1 MTQIDKV
8 LADFKAGKFV
18 IVTDDENRENE
29 GDLILLAEKANAE
42 NIGFMVRYTSGVI
55 CGVITPETAKRLK
68 LPLMVKRNEDNHTT
82 AFTVTVDV
90 IAGRSTGIPA
100 EERANTLRAL
110 ADLDSKPTDFARP
123 GHVFP
128 LVSVPGG
135 LHERRG
141 HTEASIALCEL
152 TGSNKAAVLSELV
165 NDDGSMMR
173 GAQITQFAKT
183 HNLEVIS
190 IEELARIS
198 EKKVEPSVEKL
209 EWAKLPMGEAEW
221 QITTY
226 ISPTGAEHAI
236 LKFDTNKSDK
246 PLVRIH
252 SECLTGD
259 VFGSKRCDC
268 GPQLQEAI
276 RLIEANGNGYV
287 IYLRDHEGRG
297 IGLAEKIR
305 AYVLQDSGQ
314 DTVEANISIGQPVD
328 DRTYEDAV
336 SILNRLSIKELTLLT
351 NNPEKSAAL
360 TSQGIKVT
368 VQGLEVTV
376 NEHNK
381 KYLETKRDKLNHA
394 LGALQWPAM
403 HQK

>member
-1 MTQIDKV
+1 MTQIDRV

-29 GDLILLAEKANAE
+29 GDLILLAEAASTE

-90 IAGRSTGIPA
+90 IAGRSTGISA
-100 EERANTLRAL
+100 QERANTLRAL
-110 ADLDSKPTDFARP
+110 ADENSQASDFARP

-128 LVSVPGG
+128 LISVPGG

-152 TGSNKAAVLSELV
+152 TNSRSAAVLSELV
-165 NDDGSMMR
+165 NDDGTMMR
-173 GAQITQFAKT
+173 GAQITDFANA
-183 HNLEVIS
+183 HDLQVIS
-190 IEELARIS
+190 IDELARFS
-198 EKKVEPSVEKL
+198 PKKDPVDIFDL
-209 EWAKLPMGEAEW
+209 EWADLPLEKETW
-221 QITTY
+221 QVSTY

-236 LKFDTNKSDK
+236 LKFAKNIDVQ

-259 VFGSKRCDC
+259 TFGSQRCDC

-276 RLIEANGNGYV
+276 SQIQENGHGY
-287 IYLRDHEGRG
+287 ILYMRDHEGRG

-305 AYVLQDSGQ
+305 AYALQDSGQ

-336 SILNRLSIKELTLLT
+336 EILKRLKLKTLTILT
-351 NNPEKSAAL
+351 NNPEKISALA
-360 TSQGIKVT
+360 GEGFAVT
-368 VQGLEVTV
+368 TKSLEIAS
-376 NEHNK
+376 NK
-381 KYLETKRDKLNHA
+381 FNKRYLETKRDKLNHA
-394 LGALQWPAM
+394 LGAL
-403 HQK
+403 

>member
-1 MTQIDKV
+1 MSNLDQV
-8 LADFKAGKFV
+8 LSDFKAGKFIV
-18 IVTDDENRENE
+18 VTDDESRENE
-29 GDLILLAEKANAE
+29 ADLILLAEKSNAE

-55 CGVITPETAKRLK
+55 CGVITAETAMRLK
-68 LPLMVKRNEDNHTT
+68 LPLMVKRNEDNHST
-82 AFTVTVDV
+82 AFTVTVDA

-100 EERANTLRAL
+100 QERANTLRAL
-110 ADLDSKPTDFARP
+110 ADFNSQPTDFARP

-128 LVSVPGG
+128 LISVAGG

-152 TGSNKAAVLSELV
+152 SGSNLAAVLSELV

-173 GAQITQFAKT
+173 GAQITEFASQ
-183 HNLEVIS
+183 HGLQVIS
-190 IEELARIS
+190 IEELARVFPKKSIS
-198 EKKVEPSVEKL
+198 EDFVMD
-209 EWAKLPMGEAEW
+209 WAELPLNGADW
-221 QITTY
+221 KISTF

-236 LKFDTNKSDK
+236 LKFGVQTDSQ
-246 PLVRIH
+246 PLVRVH

-268 GPQLQEAI
+268 GSQLQEAM
-276 RLIEANGNGYV
+276 RLIEESGHGYI

-314 DTVEANISIGQPVD
+314 DTVQANISIGQPVD
-328 DRTYEDAV
+328 DRTYEDAA
-336 SILNRLSIKELTLLT
+336 SILQLLQITSLTLLT
-351 NNPEKSAAL
+351 NNPEKIAAIKKSGISVTSAP
-360 TSQGIKVT
+360 
-368 VQGLEVTV
+368 LEVIA
-376 NEHNK
+376 NKHNQ

-394 LGALQWPAM
+394 LGAL
-403 HQK
+403 

>member
-1 MTQIDKV
+1 MTNIDKV
-8 LADFKAGKFV
+8 LSDFKAGKFV

-55 CGVITPETAKRLK
+55 CGVITSETAKRLK

-90 IAGRSTGIPA
+90 IAGRSTGISA

-110 ADLDSKPTDFARP
+110 ASSESIATDFARP

-128 LVSVPGG
+128 LVSVLGG
-135 LHERRG
+135 LQERRG

-165 NDDGSMMR
+165 NDDGTMMR
-173 GAQITQFAKT
+173 GLQITEFAKA
-183 HNLEVIS
+183 HDLEVIS
-190 IEELARIS
+190 IEELAIIS
-198 EKKVEPSVEKL
+198 KKRVEPSVEKM
-209 EWAKLPMGEAEW
+209 EWAKLPMGDAEW
-221 QITTY
+221 QISTY

-236 LKFDTNKSDK
+236 LKFDTNNEAK
-246 PLVRIH
+246 PLIRIH

-305 AYVLQDSGQ
+305 AYVLQDAGQ
-314 DTVEANISIGQPVD
+314 DTVAANLSIGQPVD

-336 SILNRLSIKELTLLT
+336 AIIKRLTINELTLLT

-360 TSQGIKVT
+360 TSQGIKAT
-368 VQGLEVTV
+368 VQQLQVAA

-394 LGALQWPAM
+394 LGAL
-403 HQK
+403 

>member
-1 MTQIDKV
+1 MSNLDKV

-18 IVTDDENRENE
+18 VVTDDENRENE
-29 GDLILLAEKANAE
+29 ADLILLAEKATAE

-55 CGVITPETAKRLK
+55 CGIINEETAKRLK
-68 LPLMVKRNEDNHTT
+68 LPLMVKRNEDNHNT
-82 AFTVTVDV
+82 AFTVTVDA

-110 ADLDSKPTDFARP
+110 ADGNSVPTDFSRP

-128 LVSVPGG
+128 LISAAGG

-152 TGSNKAAVLSELV
+152 SESNPSAVLSELV

-173 GAQITQFAKT
+173 GGQITEFAKE
-183 HNLEVIS
+183 HGLEIIS
-190 IEELARIS
+190 IDELARALPV
-198 EKKVEPSVEKL
+198 KKKIEVAKM
-209 EWAKLPMGEAEW
+209 EWANLPLENAQW
-221 QITTY
+221 QISTY

-236 LKFDTNKSDK
+236 LKFADSPKSQ
-246 PLVRIH
+246 PLIRVH

-268 GPQLQEAI
+268 GTQLEEAI
-276 RLIEANGNGYV
+276 RLIENSGHGYV

-314 DTVEANISIGQPVD
+314 DTVQANVSIGQPID
-328 DRTYEDAV
+328 DRTYEDAAE
-336 SILNRLSIKELTLLT
+336 ILHRLKITSLTLLT
-351 NNPEKSAAL
+351 NNPEKISAIKSA
-360 TSQGIKVT
+360 GIEVT
-368 VQGLEVTV
+368 TASLEVIA
-376 NEHNK
+376 NKHNQ

-394 LGALQWPAM
+394 LGAL
-403 HQK
+403 

>member
-1 MTQIDKV
+1 MKNLDQV
-8 LADFKAGKFV
+8 LSDFKAGKFIV
-18 IVTDDENRENE
+18 VTDDESRENE
-29 GDLILLAEKANAE
+29 ADLILLAEKANAE

-55 CGVITPETAKRLK
+55 CGVITAETAKRLK

-82 AFTVTVDV
+82 AFTVTVDA

-110 ADLDSKPTDFARP
+110 ADINSQPTDFARP

-128 LVSVPGG
+128 LISVAGG

-152 TGSNKAAVLSELV
+152 SGSNTAAVLSELV

-173 GAQITQFAKT
+173 GAQITEFAEA
-183 HNLEVIS
+183 HGLQVIS
-190 IEELARIS
+190 IEELARIAPQPTS
-198 EKKVEPSVEKL
+198 NLDSSL
-209 EWAKLPMGEAEW
+209 EWADLPLENAQW
-221 QITTY
+221 KITSY

-236 LKFDTNKSDK
+236 LKFGAQSKTD

-268 GPQLQEAI
+268 GSQLNEAM
-276 RLIEANGNGYV
+276 RLIEQSGNGYI

-314 DTVEANISIGQPVD
+314 DTVEANISIGQPID
-328 DRTYEDAV
+328 DRTYEDAI
-336 SILNRLSIKELTLLT
+336 SALQRLQIKSLILLT
-351 NNPEKSAAL
+351 NNPEKVASL
-360 TSQGIKVT
+360 KESGISVKT
-368 VQGLEVTV
+368 APLEVIA
-376 NEHNK
+376 NQYNQ

-394 LGALQWPAM
+394 LGAL
-403 HQK
+403 

>member
-110 ADLDSKPTDFARP
+110 ADLDSNPTDFARP

-236 LKFDTNKSDK
+236 LKFDTNKSVK

-259 VFGSKRCDC
+259 VFGSMRCDC

-394 LGALQWPAM
+394 LGAL
-403 HQK
+403 

>member
-1 MTQIDKV
+1 MSNIDKV

-29 GDLILLAEKANAE
+29 GDLILLADKASAE

-55 CGVITPETAKRLK
+55 CGVITSDTAKRLK

-90 IAGRSTGIPA
+90 IAGRSTGISA

-110 ADLDSKPTDFARP
+110 ANEESVATDFARP

-128 LVSVPGG
+128 LVSAPGG

-141 HTEASIALCEL
+141 HTEAGIALCEL
-152 TGSNKAAVLSELV
+152 TSSNKSAVLAELV
-165 NDDGSMMR
+165 NDDGTMMR
-173 GAQITQFAKT
+173 GGQITDFAKT
-183 HNLEVIS
+183 HALQVIS
-190 IEELARIS
+190 IEELAQLV
-198 EKKVEPSVEKL
+198 EKKAHFSEENL
-209 EWAKLPMGEAEW
+209 EWAKLPMGSAVW
-221 QITTY
+221 QVSTY
-226 ISPTGAEHAI
+226 ISATGAEHAV
-236 LKFDTNKSDK
+236 LKFESNKAAK

-259 VFGSKRCDC
+259 VFGSMRCDC

-276 RLIEANGNGYV
+276 RLIESNGNGFV

-305 AYVLQDSGQ
+305 AYVLQDAGQ

-336 SILNRLSIKELTLLT
+336 AIIKRLPLDEFTLLT

-360 TSQGIKVT
+360 S
-368 VQGLEVTV
+368 
-376 NEHNK
+376 NEGFRVEIQALQVSANIHNK

-394 LGALQWPAM
+394 LGEI
-403 HQK
+403 

>member
-1 MTQIDKV
+1 MNNLEQV
-8 LADFKAGKFV
+8 LSDFRAGKFIV
-18 IVTDDENRENE
+18 VTDDESRENE
-29 GDLILLAEKANAE
+29 ADLILLAEKSTAE

-55 CGVITPETAKRLK
+55 CGVITAETAKRLK
-68 LPLMVKRNEDNHTT
+68 LPLMVKRNEDNHST
-82 AFTVTVDV
+82 AFTVTVDA

-110 ADLDSKPTDFARP
+110 ADINSQPTDFARP

-128 LVSVPGG
+128 LISVAGG

-152 TGSNKAAVLSELV
+152 SGSNSAAVLSELV

-173 GAQITQFAKT
+173 GAQITDFANK
-183 HNLEVIS
+183 HGLQVIS
-190 IEELARIS
+190 IEELARIAPKQPIS
-198 EKKVEPSVEKL
+198 EDIGL
-209 EWAKLPMGEAEW
+209 DWAELPLQGADW
-221 QITTY
+221 KISTY

-236 LKFDTNKSDK
+236 LKFSENLNQQ

-268 GPQLQEAI
+268 GSQLEEAM
-276 RLIEANGNGYV
+276 RLIEESGNGYI

-314 DTVEANISIGQPVD
+314 DTVQANLSIGQPID

-336 SILNRLSIKELTLLT
+336 SVLHRLKITSLTLLT
-351 NNPEKSAAL
+351 NNPEKIAAIKGSGISVTAAAL
-360 TSQGIKVT
+360 
-368 VQGLEVTV
+368 EVIA
-376 NEHNK
+376 NKHNQ

-394 LGALQWPAM
+394 LGAL
-403 HQK
+403 

>member
-29 GDLILLAEKANAE
+29 GDLILLAEAANPE

-90 IAGRSTGIPA
+90 IAGRSTGISA
-100 EERANTLRAL
+100 QERANTLRAL
-110 ADLDSKPTDFARP
+110 ASEDSQAGDFARP

-128 LVSVPGG
+128 LISVPGG

-152 TGSNKAAVLSELV
+152 TNSRPAAVLSELV
-165 NDDGSMMR
+165 NDDGTMMR
-173 GAQITQFAKT
+173 GAQITDFAIA
-183 HNLEVIS
+183 HGLQVVS
-190 IEELARIS
+190 IDELARIAP
-198 EKKVEPSVEKL
+198 KKDSAELSGL
-209 EWAKLPMGEAEW
+209 EWADLPLETATW
-221 QITTY
+221 QVSTY
-226 ISPTGAEHAI
+226 ISPTGAEHAV
-236 LKFDTNKSDK
+236 LKFAKNQEKQ

-259 VFGSKRCDC
+259 VFGSQRCDC

-276 RLIEANGNGYV
+276 SQIQENGYGYV
-287 IYLRDHEGRG
+287 LYMRDHEGRG

-305 AYVLQDSGQ
+305 AYALQDSGQ

-336 SILNRLSIKELTLLT
+336 EILKRLKLKDLTILT
-351 NNPEKSAAL
+351 NNPEKISAL
-360 TSQGIKVT
+360 EGEGFSVT
-368 VQGLEVTV
+368 TKSLEIES
-376 NEHNK
+376 NKFNK

-394 LGALQWPAM
+394 LGAL
-403 HQK
+403 

>member
-1 MTQIDKV
+1 MSNLDKV
-8 LADFKAGKFV
+8 LAHFKAGKFV
-18 IVTDDENRENE
+18 VVTDDENRENE
-29 GDLILLAEKANAE
+29 ADLILLAEKATAE

-55 CGVITPETAKRLK
+55 CGTINEETAKRLK

-82 AFTVTVDV
+82 AFTVTVDA

-110 ADLDSKPTDFARP
+110 ANPTSLATDFARP

-128 LVSVPGG
+128 LISVPGG
-135 LHERRG
+135 LHQRRG
-141 HTEASIALCEL
+141 NTEASIALCEL
-152 TGSNKAAVLSELV
+152 TGSNPSAVLSELV

-173 GAQITQFAKT
+173 GQQITDFAAQ
-183 HNLEVIS
+183 HGLEVVS
-190 IEELARIS
+190 IDELARVLPVKES
-198 EKKVEPSVEKL
+198 AEEAKL
-209 EWAKLPMGEAEW
+209 EWAALPLESADW
-221 QITTY
+221 QISTF

-236 LKFDTNKSDK
+236 LKFAAKPNET

-276 RLIEANGNGYV
+276 RLIEENGNGYV
-287 IYLRDHEGRG
+287 VYLRDHEGRG
-297 IGLAEKIR
+297 IGLAGKIR
-305 AYVLQDSGQ
+305 AYVLQDAGQ

-336 SILNRLSIKELTLLT
+336 AILNRLSLKELTLLT
-351 NNPEKSAAL
+351 NNPEKISAL
-360 TSQGIKVT
+360 NNQGINAKIQSLQVSA
-368 VQGLEVTV
+368 

-394 LGALQWPAM
+394 LGAL
-403 HQK
+403 

>member
-1 MTQIDKV
+1 MSNLDKV

-18 IVTDDENRENE
+18 VVTDDENRENE
-29 GDLILLAEKANAE
+29 ADLILLAEKATAE

-55 CGVITPETAKRLK
+55 CGTINEETAKRLK

-82 AFTVTVDV
+82 AFTVTVDA

-110 ADLDSKPTDFARP
+110 ANPTSLATDFARP

-128 LVSVPGG
+128 LISVPGG
-135 LHERRG
+135 LHQRRG

-152 TGSNKAAVLSELV
+152 TGSNPSAVLSELV

-173 GAQITQFAKT
+173 GQQITDFAT
-183 HNLEVIS
+183 QHGLEVIS
-190 IEELARIS
+190 IDELARVLPANES
-198 EKKVEPSVEKL
+198 TEEAKL
-209 EWAKLPMGEAEW
+209 EWAALPLESAEW
-221 QITTY
+221 QISTF
-226 ISPTGAEHAI
+226 ISPAGAEHAI
-236 LKFDTNKSDK
+236 LKFAAKPNET

-276 RLIEANGNGYV
+276 RLIEENGNGYV

-305 AYVLQDSGQ
+305 AYVLQDAGQ

-336 SILNRLSIKELTLLT
+336 AILNRLALKDLTLLT
-351 NNPEKSAAL
+351 NNPEKISAL
-360 TSQGIKVT
+360 NNQGFYAKIQSLQVSA
-368 VQGLEVTV
+368 

-394 LGALQWPAM
+394 LGAL
-403 HQK
+403 

>member
-29 GDLILLAEKANAE
+29 GDLILLAEAANPE

-90 IAGRSTGIPA
+90 IAGRSTGISA
-100 EERANTLRAL
+100 QERANTLRAL
-110 ADLDSKPTDFARP
+110 ASEDSQAGDFARP

-128 LVSVPGG
+128 LISVPGG

-152 TGSNKAAVLSELV
+152 TNSRPAAVLSELV
-165 NDDGSMMR
+165 NDDGTMMR
-173 GAQITQFAKT
+173 GAQITDFAIA
-183 HNLEVIS
+183 HGLQVIS
-190 IEELARIS
+190 IDELARIAP
-198 EKKVEPSVEKL
+198 KKVSAELSDL
-209 EWAKLPMGEAEW
+209 EWADLPLETATW
-221 QITTY
+221 QVSTY
-226 ISPTGAEHAI
+226 ISPTGAEHAV
-236 LKFDTNKSDK
+236 LKFAKNQEKQ

-259 VFGSKRCDC
+259 VFGSQRCDC

-276 RLIEANGNGYV
+276 SQIQENGHGYV
-287 IYLRDHEGRG
+287 LYMRDHEGRG

-305 AYVLQDSGQ
+305 AYALQDSGQ

-336 SILNRLSIKELTLLT
+336 EILKRLKLKDLTILT
-351 NNPEKSAAL
+351 NNPEKISAL
-360 TSQGIKVT
+360 EGEGFSVT
-368 VQGLEVTV
+368 TKSLEIES
-376 NEHNK
+376 NKFNK

-394 LGALQWPAM
+394 LGAL
-403 HQK
+403 

>member
-1 MTQIDKV
+1 MSSLDKV

-18 IVTDDENRENE
+18 VVTDDENRENE
-29 GDLILLAEKANAE
+29 ADLILLAEKATAE

-55 CGVITPETAKRLK
+55 CGIINEETAKRLK
-68 LPLMVKRNEDNHTT
+68 LPLMVKRNEDNHNT
-82 AFTVTVDV
+82 AFTVTVDA

-110 ADLDSKPTDFARP
+110 ADAKSLPTDFSRP

-128 LVSVPGG
+128 LISAPGG

-152 TGSNKAAVLSELV
+152 SGSNPSAVLSELV

-173 GAQITQFAKT
+173 GGQITEFAKE
-183 HNLEVIS
+183 HGLEIIS
-190 IEELARIS
+190 IDELARVLPV
-198 EKKVEPSVEKL
+198 KANVEVAKMQWADLPL
-209 EWAKLPMGEAEW
+209 ENAEW
-221 QITTY
+221 QISTY

-236 LKFDTNKSDK
+236 LKFADSPKSQ
-246 PLVRIH
+246 PLVRVH

-259 VFGSKRCDC
+259 VLGSKRCDC

-276 RLIEANGNGYV
+276 HLIEENGHGYV
-287 IYLRDHEGRG
+287 IYIRDHEGRG

-314 DTVEANISIGQPVD
+314 DTVQANVSIGQPID
-328 DRTYEDAV
+328 DRTYEDAAE
-336 SILNRLSIKELTLLT
+336 ILHRLKITSLTLLT
-351 NNPEKSAAL
+351 NNPEKISAIKSA
-360 TSQGIKVT
+360 GIDVT
-368 VQGLEVTV
+368 TAPLEVIA
-376 NEHNK
+376 NKHNQ

-394 LGALQWPAM
+394 LGAL
-403 HQK
+403 

>member
-29 GDLILLAEKANAE
+29 GDLILLAEAANPE

-90 IAGRSTGIPA
+90 IAGRSTGISA
-100 EERANTLRAL
+100 QERANTLRAL
-110 ADLDSKPTDFARP
+110 ANENSQAGDFARP

-128 LVSVPGG
+128 LISVPGG

-152 TGSNKAAVLSELV
+152 TNSRSAAVLSELV
-165 NDDGSMMR
+165 NDDGTMMR
-173 GAQITQFAKT
+173 GSQITDFAIA
-183 HNLEVIS
+183 HGLQVIS
-190 IEELARIS
+190 IDELARVSQKKEATEIS
-198 EKKVEPSVEKL
+198 GL
-209 EWAKLPMGEAEW
+209 EWADLPLEKATW
-221 QITTY
+221 QVSTY

-236 LKFDTNKSDK
+236 LKFVKNKDVQ

-259 VFGSKRCDC
+259 VFGSQRCDC

-276 RLIEANGNGYV
+276 SQIQENGHGY
-287 IYLRDHEGRG
+287 ILYMRDHEGRG
-297 IGLAEKIR
+297 IGLSEKIR
-305 AYVLQDSGQ
+305 AYALQDSGQ

-336 SILNRLSIKELTLLT
+336 EILMRLKLKGLTILT
-351 NNPEKSAAL
+351 NNPEKVSAL
-360 TSQGIKVT
+360 EGKGFSVT
-368 VQGLEVTV
+368 TKSLEIAS
-376 NEHNK
+376 NK
-381 KYLETKRDKLNHA
+381 FNKRYLETKRDKLNHA
-394 LGALQWPAM
+394 LGAL
-403 HQK
+403 

>member
-1 MTQIDKV
+1 MSNFDKV
-8 LADFKAGKFV
+8 LADFRGGKFV
-18 IVTDDENRENE
+18 VVTDDENRENE
-29 GDLILLAEKANAE
+29 ADLILLAEKATAE

-55 CGVITPETAKRLK
+55 CGIINEETAKRLK
-68 LPLMVKRNEDNHTT
+68 LPLMVKRNEDNHNT
-82 AFTVTVDV
+82 AFTVTVDA

-110 ADLDSKPTDFARP
+110 ADAKSLPTDFSRP

-128 LVSVPGG
+128 LISAPGG

-152 TGSNKAAVLSELV
+152 SGSNPSAVLSELV

-173 GAQITQFAKT
+173 GGQITEFAKE
-183 HNLEVIS
+183 HGLEIIS
-190 IEELARIS
+190 IDELARALPV
-198 EKKVEPSVEKL
+198 KANVEVAKMQWADLPL
-209 EWAKLPMGEAEW
+209 ENAEW
-221 QITTY
+221 QISTY

-236 LKFDTNKSDK
+236 LKFADSPKSQ
-246 PLVRIH
+246 PLVRVH

-276 RLIEANGNGYV
+276 RLIEENGHGYV
-287 IYLRDHEGRG
+287 IYIRDHEGRG

-314 DTVEANISIGQPVD
+314 DTVQANVSIGQPID
-328 DRTYEDAV
+328 DRTYEDAAE
-336 SILNRLSIKELTLLT
+336 ILHRLKITSLTLLT
-351 NNPEKSAAL
+351 NNPEKISAIRKA
-360 TSQGIKVT
+360 GIEVKT
-368 VQGLEVTV
+368 APLEVV
-376 NEHNK
+376 ANKHNQ

-394 LGALQWPAM
+394 LGAL
-403 HQK
+403 

>member
-1 MTQIDKV
+1 MTQIDRV

-29 GDLILLAEKANAE
+29 GDLILLAEAANPE

-90 IAGRSTGIPA
+90 IAGRSTGISA
-100 EERANTLRAL
+100 QERANTLRAL
-110 ADLDSKPTDFARP
+110 ASEDSQAGDFARP

-128 LVSVPGG
+128 LISVPGG

-152 TGSNKAAVLSELV
+152 TNSRPAAVLSELV
-165 NDDGSMMR
+165 NDDGTMMR
-173 GAQITQFAKT
+173 GAQITDF
-183 HNLEVIS
+183 VIAHGLQVVS
-190 IEELARIS
+190 IDELARIAP
-198 EKKVEPSVEKL
+198 KKDSAELSGL
-209 EWAKLPMGEAEW
+209 EWADLPLETATW
-221 QITTY
+221 QVSTY
-226 ISPTGAEHAI
+226 ISPTGAEHAV
-236 LKFDTNKSDK
+236 LKFAKNQEKQ

-259 VFGSKRCDC
+259 VFGSQRCDC

-276 RLIEANGNGYV
+276 SQIQENGHGYV
-287 IYLRDHEGRG
+287 LYMRDHEGRG

-305 AYVLQDSGQ
+305 AYALQDSGQ

-336 SILNRLSIKELTLLT
+336 EILKRLKLKDLTILT
-351 NNPEKSAAL
+351 NNPEKISAL
-360 TSQGIKVT
+360 EGEGFSVT
-368 VQGLEVTV
+368 TKSLEIVS
-376 NEHNK
+376 NKFNK

-394 LGALQWPAM
+394 LGAL
-403 HQK
+403 

>member
-1 MTQIDKV
+1 MSNLDKV
-8 LADFKAGKFV
+8 LADFRGGKFV
-18 IVTDDENRENE
+18 VVTDDENRENE
-29 GDLILLAEKANAE
+29 ADLILLAEKATAE

-55 CGVITPETAKRLK
+55 CGIINEETAKRLK
-68 LPLMVKRNEDNHTT
+68 LPLMVKRNEDNHNT
-82 AFTVTVDV
+82 AFTVTVDA

-100 EERANTLRAL
+100 EERANTLRVL
-110 ADLDSKPTDFARP
+110 ADAKSLPTDFARP

-128 LVSVPGG
+128 LISAAGG

-152 TGSNKAAVLSELV
+152 TDSNPSAVLSELV

-173 GAQITQFAKT
+173 GGQITEFAAQ
-183 HNLEVIS
+183 HGLEIIS
-190 IEELARIS
+190 IDELARVLPVKKSS
-198 EKKVEPSVEKL
+198 EVPNMQ
-209 EWAKLPMGEAEW
+209 WANLPLDNAEW
-221 QITTY
+221 QISTY

-236 LKFDTNKSDK
+236 LKFADSPKSQ
-246 PLVRIH
+246 PLVRVH

-276 RLIEANGNGYV
+276 RLIEENGHGYI
-287 IYLRDHEGRG
+287 IYIRDHEGRG

-314 DTVEANISIGQPVD
+314 DTVQANVSIGQPID
-328 DRTYEDAV
+328 DRTYEDAAE
-336 SILNRLSIKELTLLT
+336 ILHRLKITSLTLLT
-351 NNPEKSAAL
+351 NNPEKISAIKSA
-360 TSQGIKVT
+360 GIEIT
-368 VQGLEVTV
+368 TAPLEVIA
-376 NEHNK
+376 NKHNQ

-394 LGALQWPAM
+394 LGAL
-403 HQK
+403 

>member
-1 MTQIDKV
+1 MSSLDKV

-18 IVTDDENRENE
+18 VVTDDENRENE
-29 GDLILLAEKANAE
+29 ADLILLAEKATAE

-55 CGVITPETAKRLK
+55 CGIINEETAKRLK
-68 LPLMVKRNEDNHTT
+68 LPLMVKRNEDNHNT
-82 AFTVTVDV
+82 AFTVTVDA

-110 ADLDSKPTDFARP
+110 ADAKSLPTDFSRP

-128 LVSVPGG
+128 LISAPGG

-152 TGSNKAAVLSELV
+152 TSSNPSAVLSELV

-173 GAQITQFAKT
+173 GRQITEFAKE
-183 HNLEVIS
+183 HGLEIIS
-190 IEELARIS
+190 IDELARVLPV
-198 EKKVEPSVEKL
+198 KKSGEVAKMQWADLPL
-209 EWAKLPMGEAEW
+209 ENAEW
-221 QITTY
+221 QISTY

-236 LKFDTNKSDK
+236 LKFADSPKSQ
-246 PLVRIH
+246 PLVRVH

-276 RLIEANGNGYV
+276 RLIEENGHGYV
-287 IYLRDHEGRG
+287 VYIRDHEGRG

-314 DTVEANISIGQPVD
+314 DTVQANVSIGQPID
-328 DRTYEDAV
+328 DRTYEDAAE
-336 SILNRLSIKELTLLT
+336 ILHRLKITSLTLLT
-351 NNPEKSAAL
+351 NNPEKISAIRKA
-360 TSQGIKVT
+360 GIDVT
-368 VQGLEVTV
+368 TAPLEVV
-376 NEHNK
+376 ANKHNQ

-394 LGALQWPAM
+394 LGAL
-403 HQK
+403 

>member
-1 MTQIDKV
+1 MSNLDKV
-8 LADFKAGKFV
+8 LTDFRGGKFV
-18 IVTDDENRENE
+18 VVTDDENRENE
-29 GDLILLAEKANAE
+29 ADLILLAEKATAE

-55 CGVITPETAKRLK
+55 CGIINEETAKRLK
-68 LPLMVKRNEDNHTT
+68 LPLMVKRNEDNHNT
-82 AFTVTVDV
+82 AFTVTVDA

-110 ADLDSKPTDFARP
+110 ADANSVPTDFSRP

-128 LVSVPGG
+128 LISAPGG

-152 TGSNKAAVLSELV
+152 SGSNPSAVLSELV

-173 GAQITQFAKT
+173 GGQITEFAKK
-183 HNLEVIS
+183 HGLEIIS
-190 IEELARIS
+190 IDELARAIPVKKKIEIS
-198 EKKVEPSVEKL
+198 KM
-209 EWAKLPMGEAEW
+209 EWANLPLENAEW
-221 QITTY
+221 QISTY

-236 LKFDTNKSDK
+236 LKFSDSPK
-246 PLVRIH
+246 NQPLVRVH

-276 RLIEANGNGYV
+276 RLIEENGHGFV
-287 IYLRDHEGRG
+287 IYIRDHEGRG

-314 DTVEANISIGQPVD
+314 DTVQANVSIGQPVD
-328 DRTYEDAV
+328 DRTYEDAAE
-336 SILNRLSIKELTLLT
+336 ILHRLKITGLTLLT
-351 NNPEKSAAL
+351 NNPEKISAIRKA
-360 TSQGIKVT
+360 GIEVT
-368 VQGLEVTV
+368 TAPLEVV
-376 NEHNK
+376 ANKHNQ

-394 LGALQWPAM
+394 LGAL
-403 HQK
+403 

>member
-1 MTQIDKV
+1 
-8 LADFKAGKFV
+8 
-18 IVTDDENRENE
+18 
-29 GDLILLAEKANAE
+29 
-42 NIGFMVRYTSGVI
+42 
-55 CGVITPETAKRLK
+55 
-68 LPLMVKRNEDNHTT
+68 MVKRNEDNHTT
-82 AFTVTVDV
+82 AFTVTVDA

-110 ADLDSKPTDFARP
+110 ADINSQPTDFARP

-128 LVSVPGG
+128 LISVAGG

-152 TGSNKAAVLSELV
+152 SGSNSAAVLSELV

-173 GAQITQFAKT
+173 GAQITDFANQ
-183 HNLEVIS
+183 HGLQVIS
-190 IEELARIS
+190 IEELARVAPKRTFDEDFGFDWAELPLNDANWKIS
-198 EKKVEPSVEKL
+198 
-209 EWAKLPMGEAEW
+209 
-221 QITTY
+221 TF

-236 LKFDTNKSDK
+236 LKFGTAGTDQ

-268 GPQLQEAI
+268 GAQLQEAM
-276 RLIEANGNGYV
+276 RLIEASGNGYI

-305 AYVLQDSGQ
+305 AYVLQDSGE
-314 DTVEANISIGQPVD
+314 DTVQANISIGQPVD
-328 DRTYEDAV
+328 DRTYEDAA
-336 SILNRLSIKELTLLT
+336 SILHLLQIKSLILLT
-351 NNPEKSAAL
+351 NNPEKITAIKGS
-360 TSQGIKVT
+360 GIAVT
-368 VQGLEVTV
+368 TAPLEVLA
-376 NEHNK
+376 NKHNQ

-394 LGALQWPAM
+394 LGAL
-403 HQK
+403 

>member
-1 MTQIDKV
+1 MSNLDQV
-8 LADFKAGKFV
+8 LSDFKAGKFIV
-18 IVTDDENRENE
+18 VTDDESRENE
-29 GDLILLAEKANAE
+29 ADLILLAEKSNAE

-55 CGVITPETAKRLK
+55 CGVITVETAKRLK
-68 LPLMVKRNEDNHTT
+68 LPLMVKRNEDNHST
-82 AFTVTVDV
+82 AFTVTVDA

-110 ADLDSKPTDFARP
+110 ADLNSQPTDFARP

-128 LVSVPGG
+128 LISVAGG

-152 TGSNKAAVLSELV
+152 SGSNSAAVLSELV

-173 GAQITQFAKT
+173 GAQITEFAVK
-183 HNLEVIS
+183 HGLQVIS
-190 IEELARIS
+190 IDELARVAPKRSFSEDSGFDWAELPLNDADWEIS
-198 EKKVEPSVEKL
+198 
-209 EWAKLPMGEAEW
+209 
-221 QITTY
+221 TF

-236 LKFDTNKSDK
+236 LKFGNKGTTQ

-268 GPQLQEAI
+268 GAQLQEAM
-276 RLIEANGNGYV
+276 RLIEGSGYGYI

-314 DTVEANISIGQPVD
+314 DTVQANLSIGQPVD

-336 SILNRLSIKELTLLT
+336 NILHLLEIKSLTLLT
-351 NNPEKSAAL
+351 NSPEKIAAVKE
-360 TSQGIKVT
+360 SGISST
-368 VQGLEVTV
+368 VAPLEVIA
-376 NEHNK
+376 NKHNQ

-394 LGALQWPAM
+394 LGAL
-403 HQK
+403 

>member
-1 MTQIDKV
+1 MSNLEKV
-8 LADFKAGKFV
+8 FSEFKAGKFIV
-18 IVTDDENRENE
+18 VTDDENRENE
-29 GDLILLAEKANAE
+29 ADLILLADKATPE

-55 CGVITPETAKRLK
+55 CGIITEETAKKLK

-82 AFTVTVDV
+82 AFTVTVDA

-100 EERANTLRAL
+100 AERANTLRAL
-110 ADLDSKPTDFARP
+110 ANASSLPTDFARP

-128 LVSVPGG
+128 LISVPGG
-135 LHERRG
+135 LHQRRG
-141 HTEASIALCEL
+141 HTEASMALCEL
-152 TGSNKAAVLSELV
+152 TGSNPCAVLSELV

-173 GAQITQFAKT
+173 GSQITEFAKA
-183 HNLEVIS
+183 HDLEVIS
-190 IEELARIS
+190 IDELSRVLP
-198 EKKVEPSVEKL
+198 EKKSADIASL
-209 EWAKLPMGEAEW
+209 EWAELPLGSAQW
-221 QITTY
+221 QISTY
-226 ISPTGAEHAI
+226 ISPTGAEHAV
-236 LKFDTNKSDK
+236 LKFAQTPSSQ
-246 PLVRIH
+246 PVVRVH

-276 RLIEANGNGYV
+276 RLIEENGHGYV

-328 DRTYEDAV
+328 DRTYEDAAE
-336 SILNRLSIKELTLLT
+336 ILNRLKVKSLTLLT
-351 NNPEKSAAL
+351 NNPEKIAAIKATGISL
-360 TSQGIKVT
+360 TT
-368 VQGLEVTV
+368 APLEVIA
-376 NEHNK
+376 NKHNQ

-394 LGALQWPAM
+394 LGAL
-403 HQK
+403 

>member
-1 MTQIDKV
+1 MSNLDQV
-8 LADFKAGKFV
+8 LSDFKAGKFIV
-18 IVTDDENRENE
+18 VTDDENRENE
-29 GDLILLAEKANAE
+29 SDLILLAEKSNAE

-55 CGVITPETAKRLK
+55 CGVITAETAKRLK
-68 LPLMVKRNEDNHTT
+68 LPLMVKRNEDNHST
-82 AFTVTVDV
+82 AFTVTVDA

-100 EERANTLRAL
+100 QERANTLRAL
-110 ADLDSKPTDFARP
+110 ADINSQPTDFARP

-128 LVSVPGG
+128 LISVAGG

-152 TGSNKAAVLSELV
+152 SGSNSAAVLSELV

-173 GAQITQFAKT
+173 GAQITAFAEQ
-183 HNLEVIS
+183 HGLQVIS
-190 IEELARIS
+190 IEELARIAP
-198 EKKVEPSVEKL
+198 KKALSQEFDL
-209 EWAKLPMGEAEW
+209 DWAELPLKDADW
-221 QITTY
+221 K
-226 ISPTGAEHAI
+226 ISTFISSTGAEHAI
-236 LKFDTNKSDK
+236 LKFGAETNST

-268 GPQLQEAI
+268 GAQLQEAM
-276 RLIEANGNGYV
+276 RLIVESGNGYI

-314 DTVEANISIGQPVD
+314 DTVQANISIGQPVD
-328 DRTYEDAV
+328 DRTYEDAAE
-336 SILNRLSIKELTLLT
+336 ILHRLQITNLTLLT
-351 NNPEKSAAL
+351 NNPEKIAAIKRSGISVTSAP
-360 TSQGIKVT
+360 
-368 VQGLEVTV
+368 LEVIA
-376 NEHNK
+376 NKHNQ

-394 LGALQWPAM
+394 LGAL
-403 HQK
+403 